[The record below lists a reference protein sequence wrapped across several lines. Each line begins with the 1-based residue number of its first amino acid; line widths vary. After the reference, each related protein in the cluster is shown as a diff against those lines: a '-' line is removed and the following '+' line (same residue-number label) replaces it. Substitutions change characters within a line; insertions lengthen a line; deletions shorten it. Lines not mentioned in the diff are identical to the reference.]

1 MKAVLTWIAVIV
13 VATMPISA
21 MAQKRETIPG
31 TEQRV
36 GGPAGWM
43 VWAWKE
49 GSRSG
54 CSTYNRFTDGGE
66 MSFTVEGDQLRIAWF
81 HPRWRYPVGQTI
93 PVTYWVDG
101 LAPRVLN
108 ANVEAVDTGGTMLW
122 NVLPDSP
129 ELFEQFR
136 IGSVL
141 HIRVQ
146 GGVSVN
152 YALTS
157 TNAALA
163 SLRICAQQYRGTGA
177 PGSTAGAAPSSGDPQ
192 AGAVLPV
199 LTADQRVDAVRLA
212 ANLLTKLPGFRLL
225 NEEEQ
230 KKFAPSIAALKPAVV
245 WQSDNIF
252 GLLHIVPDA
261 TEADIQKIAVGTIS
275 GIMQACKG
283 ETTARVAPDVRS
295 PAVRRVHITC
305 LAPDA
310 LVASRTILMPF
321 KGGVY
326 YLMAAGVPKEEAA
339 VTRAEELLRNALFEV
354 VPQ

>member
-1 MKAVLTWIAVIV
+1 MKAILASIAFI
-13 VATMPISA
+13 AALIPISA
-21 MAQKRETIPG
+21 MAQKREVIPG

-36 GGPAGWM
+36 GGPAGWN

-54 CSTYNRFTDGGE
+54 CSTYNRFRDGGE
-66 MSFTVEGDQLRIAWF
+66 MSFTAEGDQLRIAWF

-108 ANVEAVDTGGTMLW
+108 ANVEAIDTGGTLLW

-146 GGVSVN
+146 GGVNVN

-163 SLRICAQQYRGTGA
+163 TLRICAAKYRGTGA
-177 PGSTAGAAPSSGDPQ
+177 PGSTAGTAPSNGNPPGQST
-192 AGAVLPV
+192 LPE
-199 LTADQRVDAVRLA
+199 LTADQRVEATLLA

-225 NEEEQ
+225 NNEEQ
-230 KKFAPSIAALKPAVV
+230 KKLAPVIAEMKAAVV

-252 GLLHIVPDA
+252 GIMHIVPNAKEAEVTDIA
-261 TEADIQKIAVGTIS
+261 ARLVGAMIQQCKTEL
-275 GIMQACKG
+275 
-283 ETTARVAPDVRS
+283 TAKVAPDVRS
-295 PAVRRVHITC
+295 SAVRRVHISC
-305 LAPDA
+305 PGGDVQ
-310 LVASRTILMPF
+310 VATRTILMPF
-321 KGGVY
+321 KGGIY
-326 YLMAAGVPKEEAA
+326 YLMAAGVPKDEAA
-339 VTRAEELLRNALFEV
+339 ITRAEELLRNALFEV
-354 VPQ
+354 VPK